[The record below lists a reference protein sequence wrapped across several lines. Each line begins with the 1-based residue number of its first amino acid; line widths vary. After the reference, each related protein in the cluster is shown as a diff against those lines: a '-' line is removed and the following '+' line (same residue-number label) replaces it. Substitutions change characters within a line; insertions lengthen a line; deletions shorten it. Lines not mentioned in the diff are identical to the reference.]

1 MDAIVGKLESALKS
15 TGLPID
21 LVIVSDHG
29 MIKSEGDWI
38 NLDQFADLSGFDS
51 VGSLLYGKTEDDRVR
66 VYNQLKRASP
76 QFVVY
81 RLKNVPAD
89 LNFNQNPR
97 EGDPV
102 VIATGPYA
110 IRAHA
115 PAAGA
120 ANLIRPLSACTASIR
135 T

>member
-1 MDAIVGKLESALKS
+1 MQ
-15 TGLPID
+15 
-21 LVIVSDHG
+21 SD
-29 MIKSEGDWI
+29 
-38 NLDQFADLSGFDS
+38 
-51 VGSLLYGKTEDDRVR
+51 SLLYGKTEDDRAR
-66 VYNQLKRASP
+66 VYNQLKHASS

-102 VIATGPYA
+102 VIATGPFA

-115 PAAGA
+115 PRLG
-120 ANLIRPLSACTASIR
+120 NRLIRPPSACTASIR
-135 T
+135 TSCPR